1 MKTGSTL
8 LTLFSSAAMVSSFA
22 PTTIGSS
29 SSTFHRRRALVGN
42 LPSSVV
48 SEDMATLKRRNLQLE
63 PAKSGSSSKN
73 IPQQSNVYEPLS
85 STLPTTSVA
94 TPPSAG
100 EKLAELRDMTLKDL
114 KLQCSRRNIRYCDF
128 AEKEDFVKAVWDDMQ
143 EALAFSVTGVV
154 RPGMVAEVT
163 GEQLDQ
169 EIASHDSPILVDV
182 YATWCGPCRMVVPQL
197 EGSAK
202 QLGSKAR
209 IVKLDSDKHA
219 AWAGRFQVQGLP
231 TLLLIKNGRLV
242 DRLEGAHMTDGIIEF
257 VHRHL

>member
-1 MKTGSTL
+1 
-8 LTLFSSAAMVSSFA
+8 
-22 PTTIGSS
+22 
-29 SSTFHRRRALVGN
+29 
-42 LPSSVV
+42 
-48 SEDMATLKRRNLQLE
+48 
-63 PAKSGSSSKN
+63 
-73 IPQQSNVYEPLS
+73 
-85 STLPTTSVA
+85 
-94 TPPSAG
+94 
-100 EKLAELRDMTLKDL
+100 
-114 KLQCSRRNIRYCDF
+114 LQCSRRNIRYCDF

-154 RPGMVAEVT
+154 RPGIVAEVT

-169 EIASHDSPILVDV
+169 EMSSHDSPILVDV

-197 EGSAK
+197 EGAAK